1 MMYMPSIFG
10 SDMFEDFFRDLDQG
24 YAPKALYG
32 KRAKNLMKTDI
43 REDEKGYQLA
53 IDLPGY
59 RKDELKLEL
68 KDGYLTISAEKN
80 EEKEQKDE
88 KGRMIRQERYA
99 GSVQRSFFVGEQL
112 KEEDIKAKYEDGV
125 LRLEIPKKEEEKG
138 PSSEELLTEIRDLLR
153 SRG

>member
-1 MMYMPSIFG
+1 
-10 SDMFEDFFRDLDQG
+10 
-24 YAPKALYG
+24 
-32 KRAKNLMKTDI
+32 MKTDI

-125 LRLEIPKKEEEKG
+125 LKLEIPKKEEEKKL
-138 PSSEELLTEIRDLLR
+138 PERRYIEI
-153 SRG
+153 S

>member
-1 MMYMPSIFG
+1 MYMPSIFG
-10 SDMFEDFFRDLDQG
+10 SDMFEDFFRDLDQS

-59 RKDELKLEL
+59 RK
-68 KDGYLTISAEKN
+68 
-80 EEKEQKDE
+80 
-88 KGRMIRQERYA
+88 
-99 GSVQRSFFVGEQL
+99 EQL

-125 LRLEIPKKEEEKG
+125 LKLEIPKKEEEKKL
-138 PSSEELLTEIRDLLR
+138 PERRYIEI
-153 SRG
+153 S

>member
-1 MMYMPSIFG
+1 MYMPSIFG

-43 REDEKGYQLA
+43 REDEKG
-53 IDLPGY
+53 
-59 RKDELKLEL
+59 
-68 KDGYLTISAEKN
+68 
-80 EEKEQKDE
+80 
-88 KGRMIRQERYA
+88 RMIRQERYA

-125 LRLEIPKKEEEKG
+125 LKLEIPKKEEEKKL
-138 PSSEELLTEIRDLLR
+138 PERRYIEI
-153 SRG
+153 S

>member
-1 MMYMPSIFG
+1 MYMPSIFG
-10 SDMFEDFFRDLDQG
+10 SDMFEDFFRDLDQS
-24 YAPKALYG
+24 YVPKALYG

-125 LRLEIPKKEEEKG
+125 LRLEIPKKEEEKKL
-138 PSSEELLTEIRDLLR
+138 PERRYIEMS
-153 SRG
+153 

>member
-125 LRLEIPKKEEEKG
+125 LKLEIPKKEEEKKL
-138 PSSEELLTEIRDLLR
+138 PERRYIEI
-153 SRG
+153 S

>member
-53 IDLPGY
+53 IDPVECRG
-59 RKDELKLEL
+59 
-68 KDGYLTISAEKN
+68 DGIQRCVHRQGFGCSPSEPTCGIAPKGLLHENLRRTEVCHLST
-80 EEKEQKDE
+80 QKD
-88 KGRMIRQERYA
+88 
-99 GSVQRSFFVGEQL
+99 
-112 KEEDIKAKYEDGV
+112 
-125 LRLEIPKKEEEKG
+125 PKHNG
-138 PSSEELLTEIRDLLR
+138 
-153 SRG
+153 

>member
-125 LRLEIPKKEEEKG
+125 LKLEIPKKEEEKG

>member
-24 YAPKALYG
+24 YAPKTLYG

-125 LRLEIPKKEEEKG
+125 LRLEIPKKEEEKKL
-138 PSSEELLTEIRDLLR
+138 PERRYIEI
-153 SRG
+153 S